1 LRFAVHRLGQRQAS
15 PRGVSRRDV
24 PCSVVVSVGEVSA
37 GPAPEGGLALASPP
51 IHGPA
56 LRATLAR
63 ICGIDLLDPAPGLVL
78 KSGGKH
84 APPGSE
90 DRTVQACLLTNVA
103 TGLRDGA
110 PGRAGHAR
118 HVQVLNP
125 DQVVAAGDLGRYLL
139 HPISPRIGIAGVQ
152 PRMPRLELRPTV
164 GAALGP
170 RQTALQPLHV
180 SVGRSLVRVPVG
192 QGECHRHA
200 PVDSDD
206 LARGGTGNRDG
217 DGSERDVPAPH
228 PVAGHTVRP
237 RVRHRTRQLEPDP
250 SEPGDQHPGPA
261 AVQGLHVLR
270 SRTPG
275 RGSTGSSIGG
285 PAPAHTGTR
294 RTPSRSRKEKWET
307 KNHLPGRE
315 AITAKSGAVCAPY
328 GAFPPGSAML
338 DMAVGTRRPRR
349 WKRYQRTR
357 SQLVRL
363 GFAVTWFTA
372 SLPEACWQQFA
383 RGPSA
388 PSKAI
393 LCEKFG
399 QAVVGRGVD
408 PAGRV
413 EQALQPAGGQQL
425 LHGPPG
431 GQLAVGPGP

>member
-24 PCSVVVSVGEVSA
+24 PCSVVVGVGEVSA

-250 SEPGDQHPGPA
+250 SELGDQHPGPA
-261 AVQGLHVLR
+261 AVEGLHVLR

-275 RGSTGSSIGG
+275 RGSTGSSTGG

-294 RTPSRSRKEKWET
+294 RTPPPLSERKMGNEKPPPREGGG
-307 KNHLPGRE
+307 HREIRGSLCALRCVPSGERDARHGGRDE
-315 AITAKSGAVCAPY
+315 ATAQVEAVPAD
-328 GAFPPGSAML
+328 A
-338 DMAVGTRRPRR
+338 
-349 WKRYQRTR
+349 
-357 SQLVRL
+357 
-363 GFAVTWFTA
+363 
-372 SLPEACWQQFA
+372 E
-383 RGPSA
+383 
-388 PSKAI
+388 
-393 LCEKFG
+393 
-399 QAVVGRGVD
+399 
-408 PAGRV
+408 PAGSLGIRRHV
-413 EQALQPAGGQQL
+413 VHRLSA
-425 LHGPPG
+425 
-431 GQLAVGPGP
+431 